1 MFDCGQVVSFVIFL
15 SEFLFYDILGVCT
28 SVFSSEYFVNMLQ
41 FKRTKGTH
49 CSVDVVVLAMTPA
62 GFCEG
67 MV

>member
-41 FKRTKGTH
+41 FK
-49 CSVDVVVLAMTPA
+49 
-62 GFCEG
+62 
-67 MV
+67 